1 MWVLSCRKNSHFAE
15 NRRADAYPTF
25 FKKIPI
31 ETHVL
36 SYCGVPSLGL
46 EIIYAQVFLA
56 CADYGKCGGRFFRS
70 KRVLQTVFMYAAFSI
85 DSELYF
91 TLPLLRHYARN
102 A

>member
-25 FKKIPI
+25 FFENPNRN
-31 ETHVL
+31 VL
-36 SYCGVPSLGL
+36 SYCGVPFLGL
-46 EIIYAQVFLA
+46 EIIYTQVFLA
-56 CADYGKCGGRFFRS
+56 CADYGKCGGRFFRN
-70 KRVLQTVFMYAAFSI
+70 KRVLQTVFMCAAFSI